1 MDIPILF
8 EDNHLIAV
16 DKPRGMPTQ
25 ADRSGDPDLL
35 TTVKGYLKERYDK
48 PGAAYLGMVHRL
60 DRPVGGVVL
69 FAKTSKAAAR
79 LAAQLRTG
87 LFHKTYLAVARG
99 EPLPAE
105 GRLEHCLLKD
115 PARNLVSV
123 CPPGTPG
130 AKRAILTYRI
140 LATLGDRSLLAIEL
154 LTGRSHQIRVQLAA
168 IGHPI
173 LGDEKYGPKSGAAHS
188 ILTLHA
194 ATIIFDHPVR
204 QAPMRISS
212 PPPQEDLWL
221 PFQKAIATHLGQDA

>member
-25 ADRSGDPDLL
+25 ADRSGDRDLL
-35 TTVKGYLKERYDK
+35 TTVKDHLREHYGK

-69 FAKTSKAAAR
+69 FAKTSKAASR
-79 LAAQLRTG
+79 LAEQLRAG
-87 LFHKTYLAVARG
+87 LFHKTYLAVVHG
-99 EPLPAE
+99 EPTPA
-105 GRLEHCLLKD
+105 GARLEHHLLKD

-123 CPPGTPG
+123 SPPGTPG
-130 AKRAILTYRI
+130 AKRALLTYRV
-140 LATLGDRSLLAIEL
+140 LTTHGGRSLLAVEL

-173 LGDEKYGPKSGAAHS
+173 VGDEKYGPKSGAEHS
-188 ILTLHA
+188 LLALHA
-194 ATIIFDHPVR
+194 ASIAFDHPVR
-204 QAPMRISS
+204 REPVRISAS
-212 PPPQEDLWL
+212 PPTDGLWA
-221 PFQKAIATHLGQDA
+221 PFRETIATRPA